1 MQQIFHPWTDLEEH
15 AHGMWR
21 TITGAERDKLLQKAI
36 GFTGDAELYGSFM
49 RRVVNE
55 WPLSCEHNLTTPGL
69 NRQAWIGHAACCL
82 ATGATEDI
90 TREAW
95 GHLSQEQQ
103 DLANAQADSAIAAW
117 EKRYTDSEAR
127 KCPRSLWG

>member
-1 MQQIFHPWTDLEEH
+1 MQQIFHPFTDLEEH

-21 TITGAERDKLLQKAI
+21 NVHGAERERLLRKAI

-49 RRVVNE
+49 RRVVAE
-55 WPLSCEHNLTTPGL
+55 WPISCEHNLTCAGL

-82 ATGATEDI
+82 ATEATEDI

-95 GHLSQEQQ
+95 GYLSQEQQ
-103 DLANAQADSAIAAW
+103 DLANAQADAAIAEW
-117 EKRYTDSEAR
+117 EKKHAEQEVT
-127 KCPRSLWG
+127 KCQRSLWE